1 MGSPIATLFDNFS
14 DNSIARAWE
23 TIIAGSATVTEASG
37 RATCTPPAG
46 TAGTHSAYYRSRYT
60 YDLTGASCYININ
73 GMVSTSAAVTMTFDA
88 RKDVNNQYRWLQASG
103 TLKAQKIVAGVTTD
117 LYSVAWNA
125 ITYKY
130 LRIRESGGTVY
141 FDSSTDGSSWTNR
154 ATQTIAGAFAITDV
168 QMQFGAALT
177 TSIASPGALTI
188 EDFNVP
194 AALATTWRW
203 AEGSRV
209 YAHRIGSVSIAA
221 QANAAR
227 GYLAIA
233 ASIDSSGNL
242 VSPRYF
248 SGPQGAGE
256 ELTEQSSQ
264 AAAEALAVP
273 LPTNGRWY
281 LPYGTFVEGRY
292 VRLYMRSAT
301 GGAFSLYEFYPRRFT
316 QVDDLE
322 AESIRTRMLAAGAVT
337 ADKLSVLQL
346 SAITADAGTL
356 TAGLIN
362 GVTIKWA
369 GGLGTLDA
377 SGIDITADDGSG
389 SAYIP
394 ETSIEWRDSG
404 GSVYGAIRANALSN
418 ASLPPTVNR
427 GLRLYAEGAT
437 GSIVLQATK
446 LYMVGEIYSNA
457 IAGATFAFGPVSAAG
472 LVSSAGITSS
482 GGVVQIDAANAPVG
496 NQIGALRI
504 SLSTDSARRVY
515 LGWDAALNG
524 GNGAGYLQSVRNGVN
539 YMPTMINPIGGAVG
553 IGMGATAPTYVLEL
567 PNIANASGQGRANA
581 WVTYSSRALKREIA
595 PLVGALDIVRA
606 LDAVAFRWRETRA
619 PARGFIAEDVAARIP
634 EAITGDLDDPASL
647 ALNDRPLLATLWA
660 AVRELAE
667 RVEQLST

>member
-1 MGSPIATLFDNFS
+1 MGAPINTLVDNFT
-14 DNSIARAWE
+14 DNSIARAWQ
-23 TIIAGSATVTEASG
+23 TIVAGSATVSEAAG
-37 RATCTPPAG
+37 RATCALPSS
-46 TAGTHSAYYRSRYT
+46 TAGSHVAYYRSRYT
-60 YDLTGASCYININ
+60 YDFTGDGCYVNVN
-73 GMVSTSAAVTMTFDA
+73 GMIATGVAGLFSFDA
-88 RKDVNNQYRWLQASG
+88 YIDGNSIYRWLQQSG
-103 TLKAQKIVAGVTTD
+103 TLKAQKVVGGVTTD
-117 LYSVAWNA
+117 LYSVAWSGT
-125 ITYKY
+125 TYKY
-130 LRIRESGGTVY
+130 LRIRESAGTVY
-141 FDSSTDGSSWTNR
+141 FDSSTSGSSWTNR
-154 ATQTIAGAFAITDV
+154 ATQLVSGAFAVTDLSV
-168 QMQFGAALT
+168 QFGAQCGNV
-177 TSIASPGALTI
+177 ASPGTLTI

-496 NQIGALRI
+496 NEIGALRI